1 MQHGVVIYFLIFTMT
16 KTTAIILGL
25 MIGVTA
31 VSVYAAGKFYLM
43 LGAVLCE
50 PTEELFTPSD
60 L

>member
-1 MQHGVVIYFLIFTMT
+1 MT

-43 LGAVLCE
+43 LGTVLCE